1 MQVRL
6 CNTACGTESVCSV
19 AGWRRLERSVS
30 MTERRFVTVNV
41 LVTEIQKHL
50 LAYRP
55 RRGGEG
61 CEEAVERDLLALLGH
76 FRAKRMGLKE
86 FCARLRVLVG
96 AAVLM
101 ATVKSL
107 KSGQAAVATSSP
119 MAHRK
124 DTFKECPGKRPL
136 ESEVASAPAPVA
148 TSTAPLK
155 KHRTCTA
162 ATPWAIGGVP
172 VIYHPLALAEQGGEA
187 RPWALPTLESAYR
200 YKSI

>member
-1 MQVRL
+1 
-6 CNTACGTESVCSV
+6 
-19 AGWRRLERSVS
+19 

-41 LVTEIQKHL
+41 LVTEIQKHV

-55 RRGGEG
+55 RWGEG
-61 CEEAVERDLLALLGH
+61 CEEAVERDLLALLAH
-76 FRAKRMGLKE
+76 FQAKRMGLKE

-119 MAHRK
+119 MARRK
-124 DTFKECPGKRPL
+124 DTFEECPGKRPL
-136 ESEVASAPAPVA
+136 EAEVASAPAPVA
-148 TSTAPLK
+148 TSSAPLK

-172 VIYHPLALAEQGGEA
+172 VVYHPLALAEHDHEGQGEPAPPGVFAPPPAMSE
-187 RPWALPTLESAYR
+187 T
-200 YKSI
+200 

>member
-1 MQVRL
+1 
-6 CNTACGTESVCSV
+6 
-19 AGWRRLERSVS
+19 

-136 ESEVASAPAPVA
+136 EAEPEVASASAPVA
-148 TSTAPLK
+148 KSTAPLK

-172 VIYHPLALAEQGGEA
+172 VIYHPLALAEQEGEA
-187 RPWALPTLESAYR
+187 RPWALPTLESA
-200 YKSI
+200 

>member
-1 MQVRL
+1 
-6 CNTACGTESVCSV
+6 
-19 AGWRRLERSVS
+19 

-50 LAYRP
+50 HAYRP

-61 CEEAVERDLLALLGH
+61 CEEAVERDLLALVGH
-76 FRAKRMGLKE
+76 FCLKRMGLKE

-107 KSGQAAVATSSP
+107 KSGPAAVATSSP
-119 MAHRK
+119 MARRK

-136 ESEVASAPAPVA
+136 EAEVASAPATVA

-162 ATPWAIGGVP
+162 ATPWAIAGVP
-172 VIYHPLALAEQGGEA
+172 VIYQPLAPAEQWPGGRGPSLGAAHPGVGLTA
-187 RPWALPTLESAYR
+187 RAVNDLQNESWIKPYAA
-200 YKSI
+200 I

>member
-1 MQVRL
+1 
-6 CNTACGTESVCSV
+6 
-19 AGWRRLERSVS
+19 

-124 DTFKECPGKRPL
+124 DTFQECPGKRPL

-162 ATPWAIGGVP
+162 AIPWAIGGVP

>member
-1 MQVRL
+1 
-6 CNTACGTESVCSV
+6 
-19 AGWRRLERSVS
+19 
-30 MTERRFVTVNV
+30 MTEHRFVTVDV

-50 LAYRP
+50 HAYRP

-61 CEEAVERDLLALLGH
+61 CEEAVERDLLALVGH
-76 FRAKRMGLKE
+76 FCLKRMGLKE

-107 KSGQAAVATSSP
+107 KSEPAAVATSSP

-162 ATPWAIGGVP
+162 ATPWAIGVIGGVP
-172 VIYHPLALAEQGGEA
+172 VIYHPLALAEQGPGGEA
-187 RPWALPTLESAYR
+187 RPWALPTLESA
-200 YKSI
+200 

>member
-1 MQVRL
+1 
-6 CNTACGTESVCSV
+6 
-19 AGWRRLERSVS
+19 

-55 RRGGEG
+55 RWGEG

-119 MAHRK
+119 MARRK
-124 DTFKECPGKRPL
+124 DTFEECPGKRPL
-136 ESEVASAPAPVA
+136 EAEVASAPAPVA

-172 VIYHPLALAEQGGEA
+172 VVYHPLALAEHDHEGQGEPAPPGVFAPPPAMSE
-187 RPWALPTLESAYR
+187 T
-200 YKSI
+200 